1 MLVGEGTEC
10 VGTEVDEG
18 LHVLFCESTSSNFAL
33 VVHGIVVVFVVRPAR
48 LADGFV
54 GHLLSVLVLFL
65 LLPGLASFG
74 FAGFRLAL
82 GHGALLAGL
91 ARASVEGLAAL
102 LAVPLLAGVLLLLLL
117 LSIAALVL
125 LAVWILALLL
135 LIIALVFWLAVTLVL
150 TLLAIIVLA
159 ALLAVL
165 LLLTVLRHSL
175 GKLGLK
181 DQVTS

>member
-1 MLVGEGTEC
+1 MI
-10 VGTEVDEG
+10 
-18 LHVLFCESTSSNFAL
+18 
-33 VVHGIVVVFVVRPAR
+33 HGIVVVFVVRPAR

-74 FAGFRLAL
+74 FARFRLAL

-117 LSIAALVL
+117 LLLLSIAALVL
-125 LAVWILALLL
+125 LAIWILALLL